1 MRKSFL
7 TEQELAL
14 GCVRNDRDAQGEL
27 YARYSSRLYAI
38 CLRYIEDREE
48 ARDLMHDSMIKAMDN
63 FKTFRY
69 VSEGS
74 LYAWLSRITVN
85 MAINRLKESSRFR
98 QIPFEQVSGD
108 ELENA
113 LEPDAESVRKIPD
126 GVLDKLIA
134 ELPPVR
140 RTVFNMYCI
149 DGGANTYTAGEGETE
164 TKSEYL
170 LSNYRFSKWFISD
183 ETNDS
188 TMLLTKY
195 CNKAEYGFD
204 GLVDNKTVLDPE
216 DDVAM

>member
-14 GCVRNDRDAQGEL
+14 GCVRMDRDAQAEL
-27 YARYSSRLYAI
+27 YTRYSSRLYAI

-48 ARDLMHDSMIKAMDN
+48 ARDLMHDCMIKAMDN
-63 FKTFRY
+63 FKSFRY

-74 LYAWLSRITVN
+74 VYAWLSRITVN

-149 DGGANTYTAGEGETE
+149 DGYSHHDIARALGITE
-164 TKSEYL
+164 RTSTSVLAKARASL
-170 LSNYRFSKWFISD
+170 KKALINYIDK
-183 ETNDS
+183 T
-188 TMLLTKY
+188 
-195 CNKAEYGFD
+195 
-204 GLVDNKTVLDPE
+204 GL
-216 DDVAM
+216 

>member
-1 MRKSFL
+1 MRRSFL

-14 GCVRNDRDAQGEL
+14 GCVRKDRDAQGEL

-48 ARDLMHDSMIKAMDN
+48 ARDLMHDCMIKAMDN
-63 FKTFRY
+63 FKSFRY

-149 DGGANTYTAGEGETE
+149 DGYSHHDIARALGITE
-164 TKSEYL
+164 RTSTSVLAKARASL
-170 LSNYRFSKWFISD
+170 KKALMNYIDK
-183 ETNDS
+183 T
-188 TMLLTKY
+188 
-195 CNKAEYGFD
+195 
-204 GLVDNKTVLDPE
+204 GL
-216 DDVAM
+216 

>member
-14 GCVRNDRDAQGEL
+14 ECVRNDRDAQGEL

-48 ARDLMHDSMIKAMDN
+48 ARDLMHDCMIKAMDN
-63 FKTFRY
+63 FKSFRY

-98 QIPFEQVSGD
+98 QIPFEQVGGD

-140 RTVFNMYCI
+140 RTVFNMYCVDGYSHRDIARALGITERTSTSVLAKARASLKKALMNYI
-149 DGGANTYTAGEGETE
+149 DKT
-164 TKSEYL
+164 
-170 LSNYRFSKWFISD
+170 
-183 ETNDS
+183 
-188 TMLLTKY
+188 
-195 CNKAEYGFD
+195 
-204 GLVDNKTVLDPE
+204 GL
-216 DDVAM
+216 

>member
-48 ARDLMHDSMIKAMDN
+48 ARDLMHDCMIKAMDN
-63 FKTFRY
+63 FKSFRY

-149 DGGANTYTAGEGETE
+149 DGYSHRDIARALGITE
-164 TKSEYL
+164 RTSTSVLAKARASL
-170 LSNYRFSKWFISD
+170 KKALMNYIDR
-183 ETNDS
+183 T
-188 TMLLTKY
+188 
-195 CNKAEYGFD
+195 
-204 GLVDNKTVLDPE
+204 GL
-216 DDVAM
+216 

>member
-14 GCVRNDRDAQGEL
+14 GCVRMDRDAQAEL
-27 YARYSSRLYAI
+27 YTRYSSRLYAI

-48 ARDLMHDSMIKAMDN
+48 ARDLMHDCMIKAMDN
-63 FKTFRY
+63 FKSFRY

-149 DGGANTYTAGEGETE
+149 DGYSHHDIARALGITE
-164 TKSEYL
+164 RTSTSVLAKARASL
-170 LSNYRFSKWFISD
+170 KKALMNYIDK
-183 ETNDS
+183 T
-188 TMLLTKY
+188 
-195 CNKAEYGFD
+195 
-204 GLVDNKTVLDPE
+204 GL
-216 DDVAM
+216 

>member
-14 GCVRNDRDAQGEL
+14 GCVRKDRDAQGEL

-48 ARDLMHDSMIKAMDN
+48 ARDLMHDCMIKAMDN
-63 FKTFRY
+63 FKSFRY

-74 LYAWLSRITVN
+74 VYAWLSRITVN
-85 MAINRLKESSRFR
+85 MAINRLKESSKFR

-108 ELENA
+108 ELEYA
-113 LEPDAESVRKIPD
+113 MEPDAESVRKIPD

-149 DGGANTYTAGEGETE
+149 DGYSHHDIARALGITE
-164 TKSEYL
+164 RTSTSVLAKARASL
-170 LSNYRFSKWFISD
+170 KKALMNYIDK
-183 ETNDS
+183 T
-188 TMLLTKY
+188 
-195 CNKAEYGFD
+195 
-204 GLVDNKTVLDPE
+204 GL
-216 DDVAM
+216 

>member
-14 GCVRNDRDAQGEL
+14 GCVRKNRDAQAEL
-27 YARYSSRLYAI
+27 YTRYSSRLYAI

-48 ARDLMHDSMIKAMDN
+48 ARDLMHDCMIKAMDN
-63 FKTFRY
+63 FKSFRY

-149 DGGANTYTAGEGETE
+149 DGYSHRDIALALGITE
-164 TKSEYL
+164 RTSTSVLAKARASL
-170 LSNYRFSKWFISD
+170 KKALMNYIDK
-183 ETNDS
+183 T
-188 TMLLTKY
+188 
-195 CNKAEYGFD
+195 
-204 GLVDNKTVLDPE
+204 GL
-216 DDVAM
+216 

>member
-14 GCVRNDRDAQGEL
+14 GCVRKDRDAQGEL

-48 ARDLMHDSMIKAMDN
+48 ARDLMHDCMIKAMDN
-63 FKTFRY
+63 FKSFRY

-140 RTVFNMYCI
+140 RTVFNMYCVDGYSHHDIARALGITERTSTSVLAKARASLKKALMNYI
-149 DGGANTYTAGEGETE
+149 DKT
-164 TKSEYL
+164 
-170 LSNYRFSKWFISD
+170 
-183 ETNDS
+183 
-188 TMLLTKY
+188 
-195 CNKAEYGFD
+195 
-204 GLVDNKTVLDPE
+204 GL
-216 DDVAM
+216 

>member
-14 GCVRNDRDAQGEL
+14 GCVRKDRDAQGEL

-48 ARDLMHDSMIKAMDN
+48 ARDLMHDCMIKAMDN
-63 FKTFRY
+63 FKSFRY

-98 QIPFEQVSGD
+98 QIPFEQVGGD

-149 DGGANTYTAGEGETE
+149 DGYSHHDIARALGITE
-164 TKSEYL
+164 RTSTSVLAKARASL
-170 LSNYRFSKWFISD
+170 KKALMNYIDK
-183 ETNDS
+183 T
-188 TMLLTKY
+188 
-195 CNKAEYGFD
+195 
-204 GLVDNKTVLDPE
+204 GL
-216 DDVAM
+216 

>member
-14 GCVRNDRDAQGEL
+14 GCVRKDRDAQGEL

-48 ARDLMHDSMIKAMDN
+48 ARDLMHDCMIKAMDN
-63 FKTFRY
+63 FKSFRY

-108 ELENA
+108 ELDNA

-126 GVLDKLIA
+126 DVLDKLIA

-149 DGGANTYTAGEGETE
+149 DGYSHHDIARALGITE
-164 TKSEYL
+164 RTSTSVLAKARASL
-170 LSNYRFSKWFISD
+170 KKALMNYIDK
-183 ETNDS
+183 T
-188 TMLLTKY
+188 
-195 CNKAEYGFD
+195 
-204 GLVDNKTVLDPE
+204 GL
-216 DDVAM
+216 

>member
-48 ARDLMHDSMIKAMDN
+48 ARDLMHDCMIKAMDN
-63 FKTFRY
+63 FKSFRY

-149 DGGANTYTAGEGETE
+149 DGYSHHDIARELGITE
-164 TKSEYL
+164 RTSTSVLAKARASL
-170 LSNYRFSKWFISD
+170 KKALMNYIDK
-183 ETNDS
+183 T
-188 TMLLTKY
+188 
-195 CNKAEYGFD
+195 
-204 GLVDNKTVLDPE
+204 GL
-216 DDVAM
+216 

>member
-48 ARDLMHDSMIKAMDN
+48 ARDLMHDCMIKAMDN
-63 FKTFRY
+63 FKSFRY

-108 ELENA
+108 ELDNA

-149 DGGANTYTAGEGETE
+149 DGYSHHDIARALGITE
-164 TKSEYL
+164 RTSTSVLAKARASL
-170 LSNYRFSKWFISD
+170 KKALMNYIDK
-183 ETNDS
+183 T
-188 TMLLTKY
+188 
-195 CNKAEYGFD
+195 
-204 GLVDNKTVLDPE
+204 GL
-216 DDVAM
+216 

>member
-14 GCVRNDRDAQGEL
+14 GCVRNDRDAQAEL
-27 YARYSSRLYAI
+27 YTRYSSRLYAI

-48 ARDLMHDSMIKAMDN
+48 ARDLMHDCMIKAMDN
-63 FKTFRY
+63 FKSFRY

-108 ELENA
+108 ELDNA

-126 GVLDKLIA
+126 DVLDKLIA

-149 DGGANTYTAGEGETE
+149 DGYSHRDIALALGITE
-164 TKSEYL
+164 RTSTSVLAKARASL
-170 LSNYRFSKWFISD
+170 KKALMNYIDK
-183 ETNDS
+183 T
-188 TMLLTKY
+188 
-195 CNKAEYGFD
+195 
-204 GLVDNKTVLDPE
+204 GL
-216 DDVAM
+216 

>member
-14 GCVRNDRDAQGEL
+14 GCVRNDRDAQAEL
-27 YARYSSRLYAI
+27 YTRYSSRLYAI

-48 ARDLMHDSMIKAMDN
+48 ARDLMHDCMIKAMDN
-63 FKTFRY
+63 FKSFRY

-98 QIPFEQVSGD
+98 QIPFEQVGGD

-140 RTVFNMYCI
+140 RTVFNMYCVDGYSHHDIARALGITERTSTSVLAKARASLKKALMNYI
-149 DGGANTYTAGEGETE
+149 DKT
-164 TKSEYL
+164 
-170 LSNYRFSKWFISD
+170 
-183 ETNDS
+183 
-188 TMLLTKY
+188 
-195 CNKAEYGFD
+195 
-204 GLVDNKTVLDPE
+204 GL
-216 DDVAM
+216 

>member
-14 GCVRNDRDAQGEL
+14 GCIRKDRDAQAEL
-27 YARYSSRLYAI
+27 YTRYSSRLYAI

-48 ARDLMHDSMIKAMDN
+48 ARDLMHDCMIKAMDS
-63 FKTFRY
+63 FKSFRY

-74 LYAWLSRITVN
+74 VYAWLSRITVN

-98 QIPFEQVSGD
+98 QISFEQVSGD

-149 DGGANTYTAGEGETE
+149 DGYSHHDIARALGITE
-164 TKSEYL
+164 RTSTSVLAKARASL
-170 LSNYRFSKWFISD
+170 KKALMNYIEK
-183 ETNDS
+183 T
-188 TMLLTKY
+188 
-195 CNKAEYGFD
+195 
-204 GLVDNKTVLDPE
+204 GL
-216 DDVAM
+216 

>member
-48 ARDLMHDSMIKAMDN
+48 ARDLMHDCMIKAMDN
-63 FKTFRY
+63 FKSFRY

-74 LYAWLSRITVN
+74 VYAWLSRITVN

-126 GVLDKLIA
+126 GVLDKLIS

-149 DGGANTYTAGEGETE
+149 DGYSHHDIARALGITE
-164 TKSEYL
+164 RTSTSVLAKARASL
-170 LSNYRFSKWFISD
+170 KKALMNYIDK
-183 ETNDS
+183 T
-188 TMLLTKY
+188 
-195 CNKAEYGFD
+195 
-204 GLVDNKTVLDPE
+204 GL
-216 DDVAM
+216 

>member
-48 ARDLMHDSMIKAMDN
+48 ARDLMHDCMIKAMDN
-63 FKTFRY
+63 FKSFRY
-69 VSEGS
+69 VGEGS

-108 ELENA
+108 ELEIA

-149 DGGANTYTAGEGETE
+149 DGYSHHDIALALGITE
-164 TKSEYL
+164 RTSTSVLAKARASL
-170 LSNYRFSKWFISD
+170 KKALMNYIDKI
-183 ETNDS
+183 
-188 TMLLTKY
+188 
-195 CNKAEYGFD
+195 
-204 GLVDNKTVLDPE
+204 GL
-216 DDVAM
+216 

>member
-1 MRKSFL
+1 
-7 TEQELAL
+7 
-14 GCVRNDRDAQGEL
+14 
-27 YARYSSRLYAI
+27 
-38 CLRYIEDREE
+38 
-48 ARDLMHDSMIKAMDN
+48 MHDCMIKAMDN
-63 FKTFRY
+63 FKSFRY

-113 LEPDAESVRKIPD
+113 LEPEAESVRKVPD

-149 DGGANTYTAGEGETE
+149 DGYSHHDIARALGITE
-164 TKSEYL
+164 RTSTSVLAKARASL
-170 LSNYRFSKWFISD
+170 KKALMNYIDK
-183 ETNDS
+183 T
-188 TMLLTKY
+188 
-195 CNKAEYGFD
+195 
-204 GLVDNKTVLDPE
+204 GL
-216 DDVAM
+216 